1 MKQQPS
7 FLKKTICIAA
17 ALFMFAA
24 QAFATP
30 TALATTVLTQNN
42 VSVTAGALNLT
53 FTACDATNGNS
64 FVSTGR
70 EVLLV
75 QNSGG
80 STYTFTVNSVADNF
94 GRTDTSLTAYSLAAS
109 AIAAIQMKYQAGWMS
124 GTTISMTCSNAA
136 IKYAV
141 LQYN

>member
-1 MKQQPS
+1 MKTQPS
-7 FLKKTICIAA
+7 LLKRVGCLGIA
-17 ALFMFAA
+17 LLMFAA

-30 TALATTVLTQNN
+30 TALTTTILVQNN
-42 VSVTAGALNLT
+42 IAVTAGGLNLT

-80 STYTFTVNSVADNF
+80 SAYTFTITSVADPF

-109 AIAAIQMKYQAGWMS
+109 AVAAIQMKYQPGWASS
-124 GTTISMTCSNAA
+124 GVISMTCSNAA
-136 IKYAV
+136 VKYAV

>member
-7 FLKKTICIAA
+7 FLKKTMCLAA
-17 ALFMFAA
+17 ALLMFAA

-30 TALATTVLTQNN
+30 TALTTTILIQNN
-42 VSVTAGALNLT
+42 TAVTAGTLNLT

-80 STYTFTVNSVADNF
+80 STYTFTINSVADNF
-94 GRTDTSLTAYSLAAS
+94 GRTDSSLTAYSLAAS
-109 AIAAIQMKYQAGWMS
+109 AVAAIQMKFQTGWIS
-124 GTTISMTCSNAA
+124 GFSISMTCSNAA